1 MTTERLKL
9 TDGTYTF
16 EEIEK
21 EKRFRFYR
29 NDGKVLG
36 RTLFPLSGK
45 VIQKL
50 NNLFMEYRRQ
60 NPSFHFSCT
69 KGSKFQLTNSD
80 NNEYIEM
87 EIL

>member
-36 RTLFPLSGK
+36 GTLFPLNGK
-45 VIQKL
+45 VIHKL
-50 NNLFMEYRRQ
+50 NALFMEYRSQ
-60 NPSFHFSCT
+60 TPSFHFSCT

-80 NNEYIEM
+80 SNEYIEL

>member
-29 NDGKVLG
+29 NDRKVLG
-36 RTLFPLSGK
+36 NTLFPLSGK

-60 NPSFHFSCT
+60 NPSFHFSY
-69 KGSKFQLTNSD
+69 KEESKLQLTTPDD
-80 NNEYIEM
+80 NA
-87 EIL
+87 